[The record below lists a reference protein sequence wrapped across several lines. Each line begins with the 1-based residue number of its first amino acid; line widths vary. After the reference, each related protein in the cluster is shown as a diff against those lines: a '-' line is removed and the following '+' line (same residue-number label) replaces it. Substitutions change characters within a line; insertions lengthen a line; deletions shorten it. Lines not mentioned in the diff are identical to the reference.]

1 MKEKKTTKSSLI
13 PKIVLS
19 RRNFQIFGIGIP
31 ILILGFFLMSFGP
44 WDNPVSR
51 TIAPLVLLFA
61 YLVVFPAAIIYGKVE
76 EKPVIADKRKSDDR
90 RNPKKSDRRSELD
103 SNRRK
108 PVKFDRR
115 KFKRDRRVL

>member
-13 PKIVLS
+13 PRIELS
-19 RRNFQIFGIGIP
+19 QRNFQIFGIGIL

-44 WDNPVSR
+44 WDNPLSRSVS
-51 TIAPLVLLFA
+51 PLVLLSA
-61 YLVVFPAAIIYGKVE
+61 YLVVFPVAILYGKAEQRPTVE
-76 EKPVIADKRKSDDR
+76 DKRRSNDR
-90 RNPKKSDRRSELD
+90 RDAKRVDRRIELD

-115 KFKRDRRVL
+115 KFKRDRREL